1 MTDLQH
7 GTPSGLSVRPHMT
20 ASDLCPSRK
29 KALACRGPSTH
40 GAASYRA
47 KSLEPASSAIP
58 TAAADKQHY
67 DDDDQ
72 KSCRVHIVLLKA

>member
-1 MTDLQH
+1 MKDAAKR
-7 GTPSGLSVRPHMT
+7 G
-20 ASDLCPSRK
+20 AIK
-29 KALACRGPSTH
+29 KRSPT

-58 TAAADKQHY
+58 TTAADKQHY

-72 KSCRVHIVLLKA
+72 KCCCVHIVLLKARVLYLGD